1 LGGRGFFQK
10 MKNGSQSMCF
20 CFAAEFGTR
29 KFSGILKYNMWRKDK
44 IGKKTV
50 NGFCFY
56 GKMWYIK

>member
-1 LGGRGFFQK
+1 
-10 MKNGSQSMCF
+10 MCF

-56 GKMWYIK
+56 GKIVV